1 MGQKQMVKAREKV
14 NFHVV
19 SPNHPLSCTGLA
31 MTSVV
36 SKVCNNFHSGT
47 DGWVRLRFRSKKF
60 KFRQKD
66 ETYI

>member
-1 MGQKQMVKAREKV
+1 MGQEQMAKAREKV
-14 NFHVV
+14 NFQFV
-19 SPNHPLSCTGLA
+19 SPNHPLFSGLA
-31 MTSVV
+31 MNSVV